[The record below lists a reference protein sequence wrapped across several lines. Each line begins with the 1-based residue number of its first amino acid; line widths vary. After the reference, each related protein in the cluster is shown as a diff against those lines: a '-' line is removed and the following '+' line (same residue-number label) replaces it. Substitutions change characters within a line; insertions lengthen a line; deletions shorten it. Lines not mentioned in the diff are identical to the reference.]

1 MTHEPKTPAP
11 GTATAM
17 PVTGAPATGAPTTGS
32 PATGAAATATKPG
45 RGVQVTERAA
55 KEIQRVIHD
64 HGLPAT
70 SWVRVGAKG
79 GGCSGFTYVLDFDP
93 NGPTEF
99 DLAFEQHG
107 VKIVIDKKSEFFMGG
122 TTLDFNDGL
131 LDRGFVFKNPGATGT
146 CGCGTSFSA

>member
-1 MTHEPKTPAP
+1 MSQEQK
-11 GTATAM
+11 TAM
-17 PVTGAPATGAPTTGS
+17 PVTGAAGAPTAGAPAIDA
-32 PATGAAATATKPG
+32 PATAPGSGATAKAG
-45 RGVQVTERAA
+45 RGVQVTDRAA

-107 VKIVIDKKSEFFMGG
+107 VKVVIDKKSEFFMGG
-122 TTLDFNDGL
+122 TILDFNDGL
-131 LDRGFVFKNPGATGT
+131 LDRGFVFKNPAATGT